1 MKYINP
7 YYPWFDSVGTV
18 YASGSKDGC
27 FSTKSA
33 GWGIVALNEDSGTH
47 MKMSFDMIKNNS
59 YANGCFAGF
68 NYKNAG
74 GKATPSVFIYVNA
87 NNNFAIYVN
96 NAVVAQ
102 TTGVIMEIGKWYHL
116 FLEVDTAKGIVSLY
130 VDGKKICEYTEYV
143 KTGAA
148 VYDFRIYTNANQ
160 LKFKNLIV
168 TDGELSLNETVM
180 EVETAVESSEWE
192 KGQDGYATENVGKNI
207 VLKPSKTKIDGYII
221 TAASVVWES
230 AIGSDNVP
238 AITASMGAQ
247 SKKIQLPSINSHVV
261 GTCFDKVDSL
271 ENIVITSAE

>member
-27 FSTKSA
+27 FSCENA
-33 GWGIVALNEDSGTH
+33 GWGIVVLDEDSGTH
-47 MKMSFDMIKNNS
+47 MKMSFDMIRNNI
-59 YANGCFAGF
+59 YNYGYFAGF

-74 GKATPSVFIYVNA
+74 GKATPDVFV
-87 NNNFAIYVN
+87 YVN
-96 NAVVAQ
+96 NSGYFAVYVDSKVARASD
-102 TTGVIMEIGKWYHL
+102 VKMETGKWYHL
-116 FLEVDTAKGIVSLY
+116 FLDVDTAKGIVLLY
-130 VDGKKICEYTEYV
+130 ADGKKICEYTEYV

-148 VYDFRIYTNANQ
+148 LYDFRIYTNSYG

-168 TDGELSLNETVM
+168 TDGDLSLNETVM
-180 EVETAVESSEWE
+180 EVETTVESSEWE
-192 KGQDGYATENVGKNI
+192 KGQDGYATENVGKSI
-207 VLKPSKTKIDGYII
+207 VLKPGKTKIDGYTI
-221 TAASVVWES
+221 TAASLVWES

-238 AITASMGAQ
+238 AVTASMGAK
-247 SKKIQLPSINSHVV
+247 SEKIQLPSINSHVV